1 MRTGEIIQQSEILQA
16 SRSTLIAPFFKP
28 VAVVLYSIF
37 LLTFTVFQNSAFAAP
52 SSISLTLSAPST
64 QLDFSATEMYN
75 SEFKKTTAINATVTT
90 DNPQGYTLYISS
102 VDENTSLDNGT
113 FNHIPSISTGLSE
126 TAFTATSWG
135 YSLDNTNFKPIPKLS
150 AMEKIAESQLPANA
164 ATVASVNF
172 GVKVTPDLY
181 EGTYQKEIV
190 FTAITNATKTVSYM
204 DTGWNTI
211 TRLQWLADQ
220 NVGHDITIKRGYSIP
235 YPGFCENIAYNN
247 KCFANTAAGTSADAY
262 ETILWTDTDTHTI
275 YFYSEKDII
284 YVNEDAKGMFNDIK
298 RSLDST
304 NITIDLTGL
313 DFSKAKD
320 LSNLFTKNKIKS
332 IEWGNFN
339 IESAETVSKMFRD
352 VEPTDPSNFSI
363 DFTKFNTRNVTDFS
377 YMFNGS
383 KISSLNLNGID
394 TRNATNMA
402 GMFSSMNN
410 LSVLDVAPL
419 NTSNVTD
426 MSSMFA
432 SLHNITDI
440 QNLSSLDTSRVE
452 NMSSMFSDIGG
463 ITSLDLSSLNTS
475 SVTNMSYM
483 FSSSAAITDLDLST
497 FDTHAVENMAGMFS
511 GMTNL
516 TNLNMSGFDT
526 SNVTDMSYMFNGIMG
541 MSTIDL
547 SPLNTSSV
555 IDMTSMF
562 QDSKNLTHL
571 DLSGFDTTHV
581 ENFTSMFNG
590 VNNMTTLDLTSFHTP
605 QATDMSSMFM
615 DMSSLTN
622 LIMPNL
628 DTSNVAQM
636 YSMFNGLTSMTTLDL
651 SHFNTSQVMSMGAMF
666 QNTPQLSN
674 LDLSSFDTSQVTDM
688 SSMFEE
694 GMADNSVLDLS
705 SFDTAQ
711 VNYAYGM
718 FNNARPRTIFVSN
731 SFVLDNVDEA
741 DDLFSGNDNLIG
753 GNGTAFSASNP
764 TNKTY
769 ARIDAPG
776 TPGYFT
782 QK

>member
-1 MRTGEIIQQSEILQA
+1 MELNKGLKQSGLRVWPEMLARGLRWAFGLLWALPVLA
-16 SRSTLIAPFFKP
+16 SMAFGSPVYAAPTISVSLPATSADIDFSMSEVRS
-28 VAVVLYSIF
+28 
-37 LLTFTVFQNSAFAAP
+37 SAFKKSAVIQP
-52 SSISLTLSAPST
+52 S
-64 QLDFSATEMYN
+64 
-75 SEFKKTTAINATVTT
+75 VTT
-90 DNPQGYTLYISS
+90 DNPQGFTLYISS
-102 VDENTSLDNGT
+102 IDENTSLDNGT
-113 FNHIPSISTGLSE
+113 YDHINSITAGLNE
-126 TAFTATSWG
+126 AAFTQRTWG
-135 YSLDNTNFKPIPKLS
+135 YSLDGTNFNPIPKAS
-150 AMEKIAESQLPANA
+150 NPAKIAESQLPATNA
-164 ATVASVNF
+164 TLASVTF
-172 GVKVTPDLY
+172 GAKVAPDLY

-190 FTAITNATKTVSYM
+190 FTAITNAIKTVSYM

-220 NVGHDITIKRGYSIP
+220 NTGHDITIKRGYSIP

-247 KCFANTAAGTSADAY
+247 KCFANIAAGTSTDAY

-275 YFYSEKDII
+275 YFYSKKDII

-320 LSNLFTKNKIKS
+320 LSNLFTKNRIKS

-432 SLHNITDI
+432 SMHSLTNI
-440 QNLSSLDTSRVE
+440 QNLSSLDTSKVE

-463 ITSLDLSSLNTS
+463 LTSLDLSGLNTS

-483 FSSSAAITDLDLST
+483 FSSSAAITDLDLSS
-497 FDTHAVENMAGMFS
+497 FDTHAVEDMSGMFS

-516 TNLNMSGFDT
+516 SNLNMSGLDT
-526 SNVTDMSYMFNGIMG
+526 SSVTNMSYMFNGIMG

-636 YSMFNGLTSMTTLDL
+636 YAMFNGLTSMTTLDL

-666 QNTPQLSN
+666 QNTPQLSHLN
-674 LDLSSFDTSQVTDM
+674 LSSFDTSQVTDM

-718 FNNARPRTIFVSN
+718 FSNARPRTIFVSN
-731 SFVLDNVDEA
+731 SFVLDSVDEA
-741 DDLFSGNDNLIG
+741 DELFSGNNNLIG

-769 ARIDAPG
+769 ARIDEPG

-782 QK
+782 RKP

>member
-1 MRTGEIIQQSEILQA
+1 MKLNKGLKQSGLRVWPEMLARGSRWVFGLLWALPVLA
-16 SRSTLIAPFFKP
+16 SMAFGSP
-28 VAVVLYSIF
+28 VYA
-37 LLTFTVFQNSAFAAP
+37 TPT
-52 SSISLTLSAPST
+52 ISLTMPATPVEI
-64 QLDFSATEMYN
+64 DFSM
-75 SEFKKTTAINATVTT
+75 SEVRSSAFKKSTIIQPVVTT
-90 DNPQGYTLYISS
+90 DNPQGYTLYLSS
-102 VDENTSLDNGT
+102 NDENTSLNNGT
-113 FNHIPSISTGLSE
+113 YDHIDSISTSLSE
-126 TAFTATSWG
+126 TAFTARTWG
-135 YSLDNTNFKPIPKLS
+135 YSLDNTNFKPIPKAS
-150 AMEKIAESQLPANA
+150 NPDKIAESQLPATA
-164 ATVASVNF
+164 ATPASVNF
-172 GVKVTPDLY
+172 GVKVAPDLY

-190 FTAITNATKTVSYM
+190 FTAITNTIKTVSYM
-204 DTGWNTI
+204 DNGWNTI

-220 NVGHDITIKRGYSIP
+220 NAGHDITIKRGYSIP
-235 YPGFCENIAYNN
+235 YPGFCENIAYSN
-247 KCFANTAAGTSADAY
+247 KCFAHTATGTSTDPY

-284 YVNEDAKGMFNDIK
+284 YVNEDAKGMFNNII
-298 RSLDST
+298 RNSSSS

-313 DFSKAKD
+313 DFS
-320 LSNLFTKNKIKS
+320 
-332 IEWGNFN
+332 N

-352 VEPTDPSNFSI
+352 VELTDPSNFSI
-363 DFTKFNTRNVTDFS
+363 DFTKINTRNVKDFS

-383 KISSLNLNGID
+383 KMSSLNLNGID
-394 TRNATNMA
+394 TRKATNMA
-402 GMFSSMNN
+402 GMFSSMDN

-432 SLHNITDI
+432 SMHSVTDI

-452 NMSSMFSDIGG
+452 SMSSMFSDLGS

-483 FSSSAAITDLDLST
+483 FASSAAITDLDLTT

-516 TNLNMSGFDT
+516 THLNMSGIDT
-526 SNVTDMSYMFNGIMG
+526 SSVTDMSYMFNGIMG

-555 IDMTSMF
+555 IDMTAMF

-581 ENFTSMFNG
+581 ENFTSMFSG

-615 DMSSLTN
+615 EMSSLTN
-622 LIMPNL
+622 LIMPNF
-628 DTSNVAQM
+628 DTSNVTQM

-651 SHFNTSQVMSMGAMF
+651 SHFNTSQVVSMGAMF

-674 LDLSSFDTSQVTDM
+674 LNLSSFDTSQVTDM

-711 VNYAYGM
+711 VSSAYNM
-718 FNNARPRTIFVSN
+718 FSNARSRTIFVSN
-731 SFVLDNVDEA
+731 SFVLDSVDEA
-741 DDLFSGNDNLIG
+741 DELFSGNNNLIG

-764 TNKTY
+764 TNKTH
-769 ARIDAPG
+769 ARIDEPG

-782 QK
+782 RKP

>member
-1 MRTGEIIQQSEILQA
+1 MKLNKGLKQSGLRVWPEMLARGSRWVFGLLWALPVLA
-16 SRSTLIAPFFKP
+16 SMAFGSPVYAAPTISVSLPATSADIDFSMSE
-28 VAVVLYSIF
+28 VRA
-37 LLTFTVFQNSAFAAP
+37 SAF
-52 SSISLTLSAPST
+52 
-64 QLDFSATEMYN
+64 
-75 SEFKKTTAINATVTT
+75 KKSTAIQPSVTT
-90 DNPQGYTLYISS
+90 DNPQGFTLYISS
-102 VDENTSLDNGT
+102 IDENTSLDNGT
-113 FNHIPSISTGLSE
+113 YDHINSITAGLNE
-126 TAFTATSWG
+126 TAFTQRTWG
-135 YSLDNTNFKPIPKLS
+135 YSLDGTNFNPIPKAS
-150 AMEKIAESQLPANA
+150 NPAKIAESELPATNA
-164 ATVASVNF
+164 TLASVTF
-172 GVKVTPDLY
+172 GAKVAPDLY

-190 FTAITNATKTVSYM
+190 FTAITNTVKTVSYM
-204 DTGWNTI
+204 DNGWNTI
-211 TRLQWLADQ
+211 TRLQWLADA
-220 NVGHDITIKRGYSIP
+220 NAGHDITIKRGYSIP
-235 YPGFCENIAYNN
+235 YPGFCKNIAYAN
-247 KCFANTAAGTSADAY
+247 KCFPHTALGTSADDY
-262 ETILWTDTDTHTI
+262 ETIIWTDTDTHTI

-284 YVNEDAKGMFNDIK
+284 YVNEDAKGMFNDIMK
-298 RSLDST
+298 NAGSGSV
-304 NITIDLTGL
+304 TIDLTGL

-320 LSNLFTKNKIKS
+320 LTSLFAKNKIKS

-339 IESAETVSKMFRD
+339 TESAETVSKMFRD
-352 VEPTDPSNFSI
+352 VEPTNPATFSI
-363 DFTKFNTRNVTDFS
+363 DFTKINTRNVRDFS

-394 TRNATNMA
+394 TRNATDMA
-402 GMFSSMNN
+402 GMFSSMSN

-432 SLHNITDI
+432 SMHSLTDI

-452 NMSSMFSDIGG
+452 NMSSMFSDLGS

-483 FSSSAAITDLDLST
+483 FSSSAAITDLDLTS
-497 FDTHAVENMAGMFS
+497 FDTHTVEDMSGMFS

-516 TNLNMSGFDT
+516 RNLNMSGLDT
-526 SNVTDMSYMFNGIMG
+526 SSVTNMSYMFNGIMG

-555 IDMTSMF
+555 IDMTAMF

-581 ENFTSMFNG
+581 ENFTSMFSG

-622 LIMPNL
+622 LIIPNF
-628 DTSNVAQM
+628 DTSNVTQM
-636 YSMFNGLTSMTTLDL
+636 YAMFNGLTSMTTLDL
-651 SHFNTSQVMSMGAMF
+651 SHFNTAQVAGMGAMF
-666 QNTPQLSN
+666 QNTPQLSHLN
-674 LDLSSFDTSQVTDM
+674 LSSFDTSQVTDM

-711 VNYAYGM
+711 VSSAYNM
-718 FNNARPRTIFVSN
+718 FSNTRSSTIFASN
-731 SFVLDNVDEA
+731 SFALDID
-741 DDLFSGNDNLIG
+741 DSQDLFYDNNNLIG
-753 GNGTAFSASNP
+753 GNGTVFSASNP

-769 ARIDAPG
+769 ARIDEPG

-782 QK
+782 RKL

>member
-1 MRTGEIIQQSEILQA
+1 MKLNKGLKQSGLRVRPEMLARGSRWAFGLLWALPVLVSMAFGSPVYATPTISLNMPATPVEIDFSMSEVRSSAFKKSTIIQ
-16 SRSTLIAPFFKP
+16 P
-28 VAVVLYSIF
+28 V
-37 LLTFTVFQNSAFAAP
+37 
-52 SSISLTLSAPST
+52 
-64 QLDFSATEMYN
+64 
-75 SEFKKTTAINATVTT
+75 VTT
-90 DNPQGYTLYISS
+90 DNPQGYTLYLSS
-102 VDENTSLDNGT
+102 TDENTSLDNGT
-113 FNHIPSISTGLSE
+113 YDHINSISTSLSE
-126 TAFTATSWG
+126 TAFTARTWG
-135 YSLDNTNFKPIPKLS
+135 YSLDNTNFKPIPKAS
-150 AMEKIAESQLPANA
+150 NPDKNAESQLPATA
-164 ATVASVNF
+164 ATPASVNF
-172 GVKVTPDLY
+172 GVKVAPDLY

-190 FTAITNATKTVSYM
+190 FTAITNTIKTVSYM
-204 DTGWNTI
+204 DNGWNTI
-211 TRLQWLADQ
+211 TRLQWFAND
-220 NVGHDITIKRGYSIP
+220 NAGHDITIKRGYSIP
-235 YPGFCENIAYNN
+235 YPGFCRNLAYSN
-247 KCFANTAAGTSADAY
+247 KCFAHTATGTSTDDF
-262 ETILWTDTDTHTI
+262 ETILWNDTDTHTI

-284 YVNEDAKGMFNDIK
+284 YVNEDAKGMFNDIMK
-298 RSLDST
+298 NAGPGSV
-304 NITIDLTGL
+304 TIDLTGL

-320 LSNLFTKNKIKS
+320 LSSLFAKNKIKS

-352 VEPTDPSNFSI
+352 VELTDPSNFSI
-363 DFTKFNTRNVTDFS
+363 DFTKINTRNVKDFS

-383 KISSLNLNGID
+383 NISSLNLNGID
-394 TRNATNMA
+394 TRKATNMA
-402 GMFSSMNN
+402 GMFSSMDN

-432 SLHNITDI
+432 SMHGLTNI

-452 NMSSMFSDIGG
+452 SMSSMFSDLGS

-483 FSSSAAITDLDLST
+483 FASSAALTDLDLTT

-516 TNLNMSGFDT
+516 ANLNMSGIDT
-526 SNVTDMSYMFNGIMG
+526 SSVTDMSYMFNGIMG

-555 IDMTSMF
+555 IDMTAMF

-581 ENFTSMFNG
+581 ENFTSMFSG

-615 DMSSLTN
+615 EMSSLTN
-622 LIMPNL
+622 LIMPNF
-628 DTSNVAQM
+628 DTSNVTQM

-651 SHFNTSQVMSMGAMF
+651 SHFNTSQVVSMGAMF

-711 VNYAYGM
+711 VSSAYNM
-718 FNNARPRTIFVSN
+718 FSNARSRTIFASN
-731 SFVLDNVDEA
+731 SFALDID
-741 DDLFSGNDNLIG
+741 DSQDLFYDNNNLIG
-753 GNGTAFSASNP
+753 GNGTAFSDTNP

-769 ARIDAPG
+769 ARIDEPG

-782 QK
+782 RKP

>member
-1 MRTGEIIQQSEILQA
+1 MELNKGLKQSGLRVWPEMLARGLRWAFGLLWALPVLA
-16 SRSTLIAPFFKP
+16 SMAFGSPVYAAPTISVSLPATSADIDFSMSEVRS
-28 VAVVLYSIF
+28 
-37 LLTFTVFQNSAFAAP
+37 SAFKKSAAIQP
-52 SSISLTLSAPST
+52 S
-64 QLDFSATEMYN
+64 
-75 SEFKKTTAINATVTT
+75 VTT
-90 DNPQGYTLYISS
+90 DNPQGFTLYISS
-102 VDENTSLDNGT
+102 IDENTSLDNGT
-113 FNHIPSISTGLSE
+113 YDHINSIAAGLNSTAI
-126 TAFTATSWG
+126 TQRTCG
-135 YSLDNTNFKPIPKLS
+135 YSLDGTNFNPFTKASNP
-150 AMEKIAESQLPANA
+150 AKIAESQLPATNA
-164 ATVASVNF
+164 TLASVTF
-172 GVKVTPDLY
+172 GAKVAPDLY

-190 FTAITNATKTVSYM
+190 FTAITNAIKTVSYM

-220 NVGHDITIKRGYSIP
+220 NTGHDITIKRGYSIP

-247 KCFANTAAGTSADAY
+247 KCFANIAAGTSTDAY

-275 YFYSEKDII
+275 YFYSKKDII

-320 LSNLFTKNKIKS
+320 LSNLFTKNRIKS

-463 ITSLDLSSLNTS
+463 LTSLDLSGLNTS

-516 TNLNMSGFDT
+516 VNLNMSGFDT

-555 IDMTSMF
+555 IDMTSCSRTQKISLILIYQVLTRLM
-562 QDSKNLTHL
+562 SK
-571 DLSGFDTTHV
+571 
-581 ENFTSMFNG
+581 
-590 VNNMTTLDLTSFHTP
+590 
-605 QATDMSSMFM
+605 
-615 DMSSLTN
+615 
-622 LIMPNL
+622 I
-628 DTSNVAQM
+628 
-636 YSMFNGLTSMTTLDL
+636 
-651 SHFNTSQVMSMGAMF
+651 SQVCLM
-666 QNTPQLSN
+666 
-674 LDLSSFDTSQVTDM
+674 
-688 SSMFEE
+688 
-694 GMADNSVLDLS
+694 VL
-705 SFDTAQ
+705 
-711 VNYAYGM
+711 
-718 FNNARPRTIFVSN
+718 I
-731 SFVLDNVDEA
+731 
-741 DDLFSGNDNLIG
+741 I
-753 GNGTAFSASNP
+753 
-764 TNKTY
+764 
-769 ARIDAPG
+769 
-776 TPGYFT
+776 
-782 QK
+782 

>member
-1 MRTGEIIQQSEILQA
+1 MKTGEIIKQSEILQA
-16 SRSTLIAPFFKP
+16 IQTTLIAPFFKIL
-28 VAVVLYSIF
+28 AGLSCSF
-37 LLTFTVFQNSAFAAP
+37 LLSSSLFFQNTVMAAP
-52 SSISLTLSAPST
+52 SSISLTLSATST
-64 QLDFSATEMYN
+64 QLDFSATEMNN
-75 SEFKKTTAINATVTT
+75 SEFKKTSAISATVTT
-90 DNPQGYTLYISS
+90 DHPQGYSLHISS
-102 VDENTSLDNGT
+102 VDEDTSLDNGT
-113 FNHIPSISTGLSE
+113 FHHIPSISTGLSE
-126 TAFTATSWG
+126 TAFTAASWG

-150 AMEKIAESQLPANA
+150 TMEKIAESQLPANA
-164 ATVASVNF
+164 VNAASVNF
-172 GVKVTPDLY
+172 GVKVAPDLY

-220 NVGHDITIKRGYSIP
+220 NAGHDITIKRGYSIP
-235 YPGFCENIAYNN
+235 YPGFCENVAYND
-247 KCFANTAAGTSADAY
+247 KCFANTAAGTSTDAY

-320 LSNLFTKNKIKS
+320 LSNLFTKNRIKS

-562 QDSKNLTHL
+562 QDSKKSH
-571 DLSGFDTTHV
+571 
-581 ENFTSMFNG
+581 
-590 VNNMTTLDLTSFHTP
+590 
-605 QATDMSSMFM
+605 SS
-615 DMSSLTN
+615 
-622 LIMPNL
+622 
-628 DTSNVAQM
+628 
-636 YSMFNGLTSMTTLDL
+636 
-651 SHFNTSQVMSMGAMF
+651 
-666 QNTPQLSN
+666 
-674 LDLSSFDTSQVTDM
+674 
-688 SSMFEE
+688 
-694 GMADNSVLDLS
+694 
-705 SFDTAQ
+705 
-711 VNYAYGM
+711 
-718 FNNARPRTIFVSN
+718 
-731 SFVLDNVDEA
+731 
-741 DDLFSGNDNLIG
+741 
-753 GNGTAFSASNP
+753 
-764 TNKTY
+764 
-769 ARIDAPG
+769 
-776 TPGYFT
+776 
-782 QK
+782 

>member
-1 MRTGEIIQQSEILQA
+1 MLARATKQA
-16 SRSTLIAPFFKP
+16 IGLFWVFLFFG
-28 VAVVLYSIF
+28 VGI
-37 LLTFTVFQNSAFAAP
+37 FQNTVHATST
-52 SSISLTLSAPST
+52 ISLTMPATPVEI
-64 QLDFSATEMYN
+64 DFSM
-75 SEFKKTTAINATVTT
+75 SEVRSSAFKKSTIIQPVVTT
-90 DNPQGYTLYISS
+90 DNPQGYTLYLSS
-102 VDENTSLDNGT
+102 IDENTSLDNGT
-113 FNHIPSISTGLSE
+113 YDHINSISTSLNE
-126 TAFTATSWG
+126 TAFTARTWG
-135 YSLDNTNFKPIPKLS
+135 YSLDNTNFKPIPKAS
-150 AMEKIAESQLPANA
+150 NPDKIAESQLPATA
-164 ATVASVNF
+164 ATPASVNF
-172 GVKVTPDLY
+172 GVKVAPDLY
-181 EGTYQKEIV
+181 EGTYQKGIV
-190 FTAITNATKTVSYM
+190 FTAITNTVKTVSYM
-204 DTGWNTI
+204 DNGWNTI

-220 NVGHDITIKRGYSIP
+220 NAGHDITIKRGYSIP
-235 YPGFCENIAYNN
+235 YPGFCENIAYSN
-247 KCFANTAAGTSADAY
+247 KCFAHIATGTSTDPY

-284 YVNEDAKGMFNDIK
+284 YVNEDAKGMFNNII
-298 RSLDST
+298 RNSSSS

-320 LSNLFTKNKIKS
+320 LSSLFTNNKIKS

-352 VEPTDPSNFSI
+352 VELTDSSNFSI
-363 DFTKFNTRNVTDFS
+363 DFTKINTRNVKDFS

-383 KISSLNLNGID
+383 KMSSLNLNGID
-394 TRNATNMA
+394 TRKATNMA
-402 GMFSSMNN
+402 GMFSSMSN

-432 SLHNITDI
+432 SMHSVTDI

-452 NMSSMFSDIGG
+452 SMSSMFSDLGSL
-463 ITSLDLSSLNTS
+463 TSLNLSSLNTS

-483 FSSSAAITDLDLST
+483 FASSAALTDLDLTT

-516 TNLNMSGFDT
+516 ANLNMSGIDT
-526 SNVTDMSYMFNGIMG
+526 SSVTDMSYMFNGIMG

-555 IDMTSMF
+555 IDMTAMF

-581 ENFTSMFNG
+581 ENFTSMFSG

-615 DMSSLTN
+615 EMSSLTN
-622 LIMPNL
+622 LIMPNF
-628 DTSNVAQM
+628 DTSNVTQM

-651 SHFNTSQVMSMGAMF
+651 SHFNTSQVVSMGAMF
-666 QNTPQLSN
+666 QNTPQLSHLN
-674 LDLSSFDTSQVTDM
+674 LSSFDTSQVTDM

-711 VNYAYGM
+711 VSSAYNM
-718 FNNARPRTIFVSN
+718 FSNARSRTIFASN
-731 SFVLDNVDEA
+731 SFALDID
-741 DDLFSGNDNLIG
+741 DSQDLFYDNNNLIG

-769 ARIDAPG
+769 AHIDEPG

-782 QK
+782 RKP

>member
-1 MRTGEIIQQSEILQA
+1 MKTGVTVQQSEILQA
-16 SRSTLIAPFFKP
+16 TQTTHAAPFFKIL
-28 VAVVLYSIF
+28 AGLFCSF
-37 LLTFTVFQNSAFAAP
+37 LLSLSLFFQNTALAAP
-52 SSISLTLSAPST
+52 SSISLTLSATST
-64 QLDFSATEMYN
+64 QLDFSATEMGI
-75 SEFKKTTAINATVTT
+75 SEFKKTSAISATVTT
-90 DNPQGYTLYISS
+90 DHPQGYALYLSS
-102 VDENTSLDNGT
+102 VDEDTSLDNGT
-113 FNHIPSISTGLSE
+113 FNHIPSISTDLSE
-126 TAFTATSWG
+126 TAFTNASWG

-164 ATVASVNF
+164 VNAASVNF
-172 GVKVTPDLY
+172 GVKIAPDLY

-190 FTAITNATKTVSYM
+190 FTAITNAVKTVSYM

-211 TRLQWLADQ
+211 TRLQWLADK
-220 NVGHDITIKRGYSIP
+220 NAGHDITIKRGYSIP
-235 YPGFCENIAYNN
+235 YPGFCTDFAYND
-247 KCFANTAAGTSADAY
+247 KCFQLTAAGTSTDAY

-298 RSLDST
+298 RSLDSS

-432 SLHNITDI
+432 SLHNLTNI

-452 NMSSMFSDIGG
+452 SMSSMFSDLGS

-483 FSSSAAITDLDLST
+483 FASSAALTDLDLTT

-516 TNLNMSGFDT
+516 ANLNMSGIDT
-526 SNVTDMSYMFNGIMG
+526 SSVTDMSYMFNGIMG

-555 IDMTSMF
+555 IDMTAMF

-581 ENFTSMFNG
+581 ENFTSMFSG

-636 YSMFNGLTSMTTLDL
+636 YAMFSGLTSMTTLDL
-651 SHFNTSQVMSMGAMF
+651 SHFNTNQVMSMGAMF

-688 SSMFEE
+688 SSMFESA
-694 GMADNSVLDLS
+694 MADNSVLDLS

-718 FNNARPRTIFVSN
+718 FSNARPRTILVSN
-731 SFVLDNVDEA
+731 SFVLDSVDEA
-741 DDLFSGNDNLIG
+741 DELFSGNDNLIG

-769 ARIDAPG
+769 ARIDASG

>member
-64 QLDFSATEMYN
+64 QLDFSATEMNN
-75 SEFKKTTAINATVTT
+75 SEFKKTAAINATVTT

-150 AMEKIAESQLPANA
+150 IMEKIAESQLPANA
-164 ATVASVNF
+164 VSAASVNF
-172 GVKVTPDLY
+172 GVKIAPDLY
-181 EGTYQKEIV
+181 EGTYQKDIV
-190 FTAITNATKTVSYM
+190 FTAITNTVKTVSYM
-204 DTGWNTI
+204 DNGWNTI
-211 TRLQWLADQ
+211 TRLQWFA
-220 NVGHDITIKRGYSIP
+220 NANAGHDITIKRGYSIP
-235 YPGFCENIAYNN
+235 YPGFCNAMEYND
-247 KCFANTAAGTSADAY
+247 KCFAHTATGASTDAF

-275 YFYSEKDII
+275 YFYSEKDTI
-284 YVNEDAKGMFNDIK
+284 YVNEDAKGMFNDIMK
-298 RSLDST
+298 NAGSG
-304 NITIDLTGL
+304 NVTIDLTGL
-313 DFSKAKD
+313 NFSKAKD
-320 LSNLFTKNKIKS
+320 LTNLFAKTKIKS
-332 IEWGNFN
+332 IKWGDFN
-339 IESAETVSKMFRD
+339 IESAETVSGMFRNT
-352 VEPTDPSNFSI
+352 EFTDPANFSM
-363 DFTKFNTRNVTDFS
+363 DFTKINTRNVNDFS
-377 YMFNGS
+377 YMFSASNL
-383 KISSLNLNGID
+383 SSLNLTGID
-394 TRNATNMA
+394 TRNATNMT
-402 GMFSSMNN
+402 GMFSNMN

-432 SLHNITDI
+432 SMHNLTDI

-452 NMSSMFSDIGG
+452 NMSSMFSDLGS
-463 ITSLDLSSLNTS
+463 ITSLDLSGLNTS

-483 FSSSAAITDLDLST
+483 FSSSSSLTDLDLSS
-497 FDTHAVENMAGMFS
+497 FDTHAVENMSGMFS
-511 GMTNL
+511 GMSNL
-516 TNLNMSGFDT
+516 VNLNMSSFNT
-526 SNVTDMSYMFNGIMG
+526 SNVTDMSYMFSGVDG
-541 MSTIDL
+541 MTTIDL

-562 QDSKNLTHL
+562 QDSKHLTHL
-571 DLSGFDTTHV
+571 DLSGFDTTKV
-581 ENFTSMFNG
+581 ENFTSMFSG
-590 VNNMTTLDLTSFHTP
+590 VNSMTTLDLTSFHTP

-628 DTSNVAQM
+628 DTSNVTQM
-636 YSMFNGLTSMTTLDL
+636 YSMFNGLTSMTSLDL
-651 SHFNTSQVMSMGAMF
+651 SHLNTSSVSSMNAMF

-674 LDLSSFDTSQVTDM
+674 LNLSSFDTSQVTDM
-688 SSMFEE
+688 SSMFE
-694 GMADNSVLDLS
+694 GAMADNSVLDLS
-705 SFDTAQ
+705 NFDTSQ
-711 VNYAYGM
+711 VDSAYNM
-718 FNNARPRTIFVSN
+718 FSSTRSRTIFASN
-731 SFVLDNVDEA
+731 SFVLDNVD
-741 DDLFSGNDNLIG
+741 DSQDLFYDNNNLIG

-776 TPGYFT
+776 NPGYFT

>member
-1 MRTGEIIQQSEILQA
+1 MKKDKGLKQSGLRVRPEMLA
-16 SRSTLIAPFFKP
+16 RGSRWVFGLLWALP
-28 VAVVLYSIF
+28 VLVSM
-37 LLTFTVFQNSAFAAP
+37 AFGSPVYATP
-52 SSISLTLSAPST
+52 TISLTMPATPVEI
-64 QLDFSATEMYN
+64 DFSM
-75 SEFKKTTAINATVTT
+75 SEVRASAFKKSAAIQPVVTT
-90 DNPQGYTLYISS
+90 DNPQGYSLYVSS
-102 VDENTSLDNGT
+102 IDENTSLDNGAYD
-113 FNHIPSISTGLSE
+113 HINSISSTLNE
-126 TAFTATSWG
+126 TAFTAKTWG
-135 YSLDNTNFKPIPKLS
+135 YSLDNTNFKPIPKAS
-150 AMEKIAESQLPANA
+150 NPDKIAESQLPATA
-164 ATVASVNF
+164 ATPASVNF
-172 GVKVTPDLY
+172 GVKVAPDLY

-190 FTAITNATKTVSYM
+190 FTAITNTIKTVSYM
-204 DTGWNTI
+204 DNGWNTI

-220 NVGHDITIKRGYSIP
+220 NAGHDITIKRGYSIP
-235 YPGFCENIAYNN
+235 YPGFCDNIAYSN
-247 KCFANTAAGTSADAY
+247 KCFAHTATGTSTDPY

-284 YVNEDAKGMFNDIK
+284 YVNEDAKGMFNNII
-298 RSLDST
+298 RNSSSS

-352 VEPTDPSNFSI
+352 VELTDPSNFSI
-363 DFTKFNTRNVTDFS
+363 DFTKINTRNVKDFS
-377 YMFNGS
+377 YMLNGS
-383 KISSLNLNGID
+383 KMSSLNLNGID
-394 TRNATNMA
+394 TRKATNMA
-402 GMFSSMNN
+402 GMFSSMSN

-432 SLHNITDI
+432 SMHSVTDI

-452 NMSSMFSDIGG
+452 SMSSMFSDLGS

-483 FSSSAAITDLDLST
+483 FASSAALTDLDLTT

-516 TNLNMSGFDT
+516 SNLNMSGLDT
-526 SNVTDMSYMFNGIMG
+526 SSVTDMSYMFNGIMG

-555 IDMTSMF
+555 IDMTAMF

-581 ENFTSMFNG
+581 ENFTSMFSG

-615 DMSSLTN
+615 EMSSLTN
-622 LIMPNL
+622 LIMPNF
-628 DTSNVAQM
+628 DTSSVTQM

-651 SHFNTSQVMSMGAMF
+651 SHFNTSQVVSMGAMF
-666 QNTPQLSN
+666 QNTPQLSHLN
-674 LDLSSFDTSQVTDM
+674 LSSFDTSQVTDM

-711 VNYAYGM
+711 VSSAYNM
-718 FNNARPRTIFVSN
+718 FSNARSRTIFASN
-731 SFVLDNVDEA
+731 SFVLDID
-741 DDLFSGNDNLIG
+741 DSQDLFSENNNLIG
-753 GNGTAFSASNP
+753 GNGTAFSATNP

-769 ARIDAPG
+769 AHIDEPG

-782 QK
+782 RKP